1 MSEPEERA
9 EIGVEVAY
17 AEPGRAVVTA
27 FRVARG
33 ATIAQVL
40 ELAAACPE
48 FAGIDLR
55 RSAVGV
61 FGRLALPNRAV
72 EEGDRVEI
80 LRPLAIDPKAA
91 RRARAREARTKS

>member
-1 MSEPEERA
+1 MSRPEESA
-9 EIGVEVAY
+9 EVGVEVAY
-17 AEPGRAVVTA
+17 AETGRTVLKA

-33 ATIAQVL
+33 ATIARVL

-48 FAGIDLR
+48 FAGIDVR
-55 RSAVGV
+55 HSAVGV
-61 FGRLALPNRAV
+61 FGRVALPDRVV

-91 RRARAREARTKS
+91 RRARAREARKTR

>member
-1 MSEPEERA
+1 MSEPQEGLEV
-9 EIGVEVAY
+9 GVEVAY
-17 AEPGRAVVTA
+17 AEPGRAVLRA
-27 FRVARG
+27 FRVVRG

-48 FAGIDLR
+48 FAGIDVR
-55 RSAVGV
+55 HSAVGV
-61 FGRLALPNRAV
+61 FGRRALPERAV

-91 RRARAREARTKS
+91 RRARAREARKKS

>member
-33 ATIAQVL
+33 ATI